1 MKSKATSRFQPRPGI
16 NFTTTKFFAPPC
28 GASSTITTPL
38 NHPNAQRDPAHL
50 QLTSTRL
57 IKTQNQIYN
66 LIVTPMLG
74 LSPVRRG
81 LVRAWRGPPPSNAE
95 CDGRPDAWG
104 EASRVLRWSFVPSC
118 SPVASGRDGRGVGG
132 EGRRALP
139 HRHALDQPSI
149 NAVPSRHRMQ
159 HGCRGKPCGTS
170 CESRVEWSAW

>member
-1 MKSKATSRFQPRPGI
+1 
-16 NFTTTKFFAPPC
+16 
-28 GASSTITTPL
+28 
-38 NHPNAQRDPAHL
+38 
-50 QLTSTRL
+50 
-57 IKTQNQIYN
+57 
-66 LIVTPMLG
+66 MLG

-104 EASRVLRWSFVPSC
+104 EASRVLRWSFVPSD

-170 CESRVEWSAW
+170 CESRVEWSAWWPIGSRLGSEIQERKSGQVCVENGTNRPQDSLRSSGPMHKHGWWNAVQVRFEGPHGSQGGCRCGGT

>member
-1 MKSKATSRFQPRPGI
+1 MRSRWTRIRACSSSSCADSTASSPWCAGAASTSPSASGSAADEACGDRYGGNTSVRDLERSRRGVSIERDRARRPG
-16 NFTTTKFFAPPC
+16 
-28 GASSTITTPL
+28 G
-38 NHPNAQRDPAHL
+38 
-50 QLTSTRL
+50 
-57 IKTQNQIYN
+57 
-66 LIVTPMLG
+66 G
-74 LSPVRRG
+74 
-81 LVRAWRGPPPSNAE
+81 WRGPPPSKAE

-104 EASRVLRWSFVPSC
+104 EASRVLRWSFVPSD